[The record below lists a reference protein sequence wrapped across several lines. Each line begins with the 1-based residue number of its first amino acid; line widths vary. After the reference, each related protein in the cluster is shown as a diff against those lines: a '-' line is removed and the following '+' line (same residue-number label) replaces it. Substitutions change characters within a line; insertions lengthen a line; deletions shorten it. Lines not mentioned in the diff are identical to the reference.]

1 MRRRHHP
8 VLASEPRRPGA
19 GHRSSPLR
27 KRLRDLFA
35 GLADP
40 DLWLRACA
48 IATLRRRDGSPFEAK
63 DLPSHFGNRGP
74 DGSPGTPDPPSI
86 GGRDAPLPTIPPAAI
101 HSPGTAL
108 VALSGRGCPPRTPS
122 ERPPRPVGARLGRAE
137 TQAHSPAAD
146 ARLAR
151 EWPALSSARA
161 LASRL
166 ELWTCLLA
174 ASWMSRAARGLALA
188 GLLDRQGML
197 TTIRLRSR
205 LSRRAWAIWRSQH
218 SRRSAG
224 REEPPWRRSSK

>member
-1 MRRRHHP
+1 MRMHRHP
-8 VLASEPRRPGA
+8 VPACDLQRPGA
-19 GHRSSPLR
+19 GDRSSPAR

-40 DLWLRACA
+40 DLWLRACV
-48 IATLRRRDGSPFEAK
+48 IAALRRRDGSPPEAM
-63 DLPSHFGNRGP
+63 DLPGFFGNRAAG
-74 DGSPGTPDPPSI
+74 GSYGLPGAPSI
-86 GGRDAPLPTIPPAAI
+86 GGRDAPPPAIPPTAA
-101 HSPGTAL
+101 HGPAAAL
-108 VALSGRGCPPRTPS
+108 VSVSGRSGPHRASSEGPPRA
-122 ERPPRPVGARLGRAE
+122 VGARLGRTEAR
-137 TQAHSPAAD
+137 AHSPAAD

-166 ELWTCLLA
+166 EISMCLLMA
-174 ASWMSRAARGLALA
+174 TCVSRAARGLALA

-218 SRRSAG
+218 SRRSA
-224 REEPPWRRSSK
+224 RQEDPPWRRSSK